1 MKPTTGTSNSRSPLV
16 NILKQD
22 EETSSPSKQKERN
35 KMTELET
42 KIEKLEKFIEEL
54 NFDPNPMVEYIED
67 NGWEILIMDT
77 DLVENKNIR

>member
-1 MKPTTGTSNSRSPLV
+1 
-16 NILKQD
+16 
-22 EETSSPSKQKERN
+22 
-35 KMTELET
+35 MTELET